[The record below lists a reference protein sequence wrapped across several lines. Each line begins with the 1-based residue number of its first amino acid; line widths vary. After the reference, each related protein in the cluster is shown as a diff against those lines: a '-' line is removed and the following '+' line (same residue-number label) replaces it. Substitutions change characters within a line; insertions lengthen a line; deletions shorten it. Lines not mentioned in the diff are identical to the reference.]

1 MDVEV
6 RHLLV
11 PTRDGT
17 RLSAN
22 LFRPATEERVP
33 VVVEYTPYRKDDLRG
48 AARDF
53 GHFYF
58 AERGIASVQL
68 DVRGT
73 GDSDGFVTDE
83 YQHPQEQQDGYDA
96 LEWLARQPW
105 CNSKTGMWGTS
116 YAGFTA
122 LQVAQ
127 IQPPSLAA
135 IAPIYATDDRYT
147 DDMHF
152 RGGAVDGWSVIG
164 SYALGMVTRN
174 ALPPY
179 PELTGEHWRAVWDLR
194 LQKNIPWLI
203 RWLEEQL
210 DGDYWRSTLG
220 RMYDRVRVPTLIIGG
235 WADFYVNASLRW
247 FAHLDVPKKLIMG
260 PWPHIPPDAAK
271 PGPRINFLHEIT
283 RWFTEHLKG
292 EPTGILDEPPV
303 TVFIQHYRRPD
314 ASTDTAPGIWR
325 FEEALPP
332 ARAAEREWYLGAKAD
347 LGHSPPIAQHVA
359 ERQYVPFVGF
369 ADLGFAGGAIG
380 WGEQGANE
388 AFSVTYTSK
397 PMSQDL
403 EILGFPRLTLYAS
416 TAAEVAFFAARV
428 SDVAPDGAS
437 TLVCKGLLN
446 GTRRNGMDRA
456 EPLVPGEI
464 YRLAID
470 LDATSWVFPKGHC
483 IRIAISGADFPEVWP
498 SPSPYVLRVY
508 SGSSHPSSVTL
519 PVAPAARVQL
529 PEPPLQAPPP
539 RRSQFVH
546 TSDRTATSII
556 YDVATRTM
564 TAQRRLGEIVRHPD
578 GATVITSEHTTQ
590 MAVSASDPADALA
603 KAWDRKTLRRPG
615 LDVESTATAELK
627 STAAEFHLDL
637 TLDVTLNGA
646 PHWNNRWTRTIPR
659 RLL

>member
-1 MDVEV
+1 MEADATP
-6 RHLLV
+6 LMI

-22 LFRPATEERVP
+22 LFRPVTGGRVP

-73 GDSDGFVTDE
+73 GDSDGFVIDE
-83 YQHPQEQQDGYDA
+83 YQYPQEQEDGYDA
-96 LEWLARQPW
+96 IEWLAKQEW
-105 CNSKTGMWGTS
+105 CNGKVGMWGTS

-127 IQPPSLAA
+127 LQPPSLAA
-135 IAPIYATDDRYT
+135 IAPLYATDDRYT

-164 SYALGMVTRN
+164 SYALGTVSRN

-179 PELTGEHWRAVWDLR
+179 PELTGEHWKDLWNLR
-194 LQKNIPWLI
+194 LRENIPWLI

-210 DGDYWRSTLG
+210 DGPYWRSTLG
-220 RMYDRVRVPTLIIGG
+220 RMYDQVGVPTLIIGG

-247 FAHLDVPKKLIMG
+247 FANLAVPKKLIMG
-260 PWPHIPPDAAK
+260 PWPHTPPDAAT
-271 PGPRINFLHEIT
+271 PGPRIDFLHEIT
-283 RWFTEHLKG
+283 RWFKQWLAD

-303 TVFIQHYRRPD
+303 TVYIQNYRRPD
-314 ASTDTAPGIWR
+314 ASRDEAPGFWR

-332 ARAAEREWYLGAKAD
+332 VRARERRWFFGAKSD
-347 LGHSPPIAQHVA
+347 LGNSPPVADHVA

-369 ADLGFAGGAIG
+369 ADLGFAGSGVG

-388 AFSVTYTSK
+388 AFSIAYTSK
-397 PMSQDL
+397 PL
-403 EILGFPRLTLYAS
+403 AAETEILGFPRVTLLAS
-416 TAAEVAFFAARV
+416 TTAEVAFFAVRLC
-428 SDVAPDGAS
+428 DVAPDGAS

-446 GTRRNGMDRA
+446 ATRRNGMDRA
-456 EPLVPGEI
+456 EPLVPGQVFRLEI
-464 YRLAID
+464 E
-470 LDATSWVFPKGHC
+470 LDAVSWIFPKGHC
-483 IRIAISGADFPEVWP
+483 IRVAISGADFPEVWP
-498 SPSPYVLRVY
+498 SPLPAALRVH
-508 SGSSHPSSVTL
+508 SGSDHPSSLTL
-519 PVAPAARVQL
+519 PVVPAAAPPH
-529 PEPPLQAPPP
+529 PEPRLLPPAP

-546 TSDRTATSII
+546 TTENPITSITYNI
-556 YDVATRTM
+556 AERTM
-564 TAQRRLGEIVRHPD
+564 TARRELRETVRLPD
-578 GATVITSEHTTQ
+578 GATVVTSEHRTEMRVCALNPANAQ
-590 MAVSASDPADALA
+590 ASG
-603 KAWDRKTLRRPG
+603 WDRKALRRPG
-615 LDVESTATAELK
+615 FEVESTATAELK
-627 STAAEFHLDL
+627 SDAAALHLDL
-637 TLDVTLNGA
+637 TLDVTLNGS
-646 PHWNNRWTRTIPR
+646 PYWSNRWSRTIPR